1 MHLRCLGRDASSEG
15 DQRSEIPTRAASVS
29 SAESE
34 SRSSR
39 TRLRSVILGL
49 FPALDY
55 LGSREGCSDDIGH

>member
-1 MHLRCLGRDASSEG
+1 MHLRCLDRAASSEG

-49 FPALDY
+49 FPALDHF
-55 LGSREGCSDDIGH
+55 GSGEGRSDDVGH